1 MPQFFPSLLQ
11 AVVIVLQ
18 CAFIML
24 VIIVFTNNCIIGVGK
39 LFIVI
44 YSCNRSEDAKR
55 QKLGP
60 APAAASATASTAS
73 AASTASTSAEYS
85 QVSSTTD
92 SAAYSQGYGYNY
104 NYQVFSFGVS

>member
-18 CAFIML
+18 CASIML
-24 VIIVFTNNCIIGVGK
+24 VKIIVFTNNCVIGVGK
-39 LFIVI
+39 LFIEI

-104 NYQVFSFGVS
+104 NYQVFNF